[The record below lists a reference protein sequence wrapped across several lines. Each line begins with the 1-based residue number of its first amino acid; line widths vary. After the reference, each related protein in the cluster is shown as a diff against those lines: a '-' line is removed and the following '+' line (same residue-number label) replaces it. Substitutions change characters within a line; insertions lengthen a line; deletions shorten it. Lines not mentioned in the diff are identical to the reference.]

1 MCPLPPIP
9 RPRSIHGWM
18 HEGAQLTEIRQWKPD
33 SWRAGRN
40 PRAAFRGFAP
50 AQSKKR
56 SPKKGK
62 THRRPSGLLKE
73 QLRLHI
79 RFKNNVFS
87 PNIHP
92 ALLGNRLTSFCPL
105 PPLLGVFSSCSRCVQ
120 AGPGSALGQLLMLTN
135 PTPPQGWDRTS
146 CGSDPQ
152 PPRRAWSKGR
162 GFGKQ
167 RMKMENGQRIPTS
180 FHCSRSVFASAPL
193 LFFFFP
199 SSPSALT
206 QRLSANL
213 RAWHKPYAAPCLR
226 PPGEVLSGLQRLQVF
241 QCYVVAEMILLLFG
255 EREGRVKIPNR
266 FSKLPRS
273 KAKQVSAAL
282 RKSC

>member
-18 HEGAQLTEIRQWKPD
+18 HDGAQLTEIRQWKPD

-92 ALLGNRLTSFCPL
+92 ALLGNRFTSFCPL

-199 SSPSALT
+199 LLAFSTNATSERKPARLAQTLRSPLPSPSWRGAIWSPATPGIPVLCRSRNDT
-206 QRLSANL
+206 
-213 RAWHKPYAAPCLR
+213 APVR
-226 PPGEVLSGLQRLQVF
+226 
-241 QCYVVAEMILLLFG
+241 G
-255 EREGRVKIPNR
+255 ERGE
-266 FSKLPRS
+266 S
-273 KAKQVSAAL
+273 
-282 RKSC
+282 